1 MRCERN
7 YRAKLDTVINTL
19 SANHADLKTLYTYYW
34 WDVLVQIT
42 MPSGTMVTATH
53 TCARQEGCYLDV
65 NVYPLAEDAGNSEG
79 LCGNFNAQQDD
90 DLPAGTD
97 LDEFNLQPIE
107 FVKKYMSVA

>member
-1 MRCERN
+1 MERT
-7 YRAKLDTVINTL
+7 YLTGTV
-19 SANHADLKTLYTYYW
+19 H
-34 WDVLVQIT
+34 VLFWQIT

-107 FVKKYMSVA
+107 FVKKYMSVAIYYIY